1 MPPSSLS
8 LLSLCCLKGRS
19 KNVILKLKVFDTS
32 MLSLSL
38 SLSLFQ
44 ESLLPLFHAQRGS
57 MFHSRKPS
65 KRTQRKVFT
74 ISALTH
80 SLLSFSAF
88 LILKIFH
95 FSSQSFSLSLI
106 APFLSLY
113 ICLSVCTFFLF
124 ISLYLLYLISLY
136 VCSSS
141 YYIFLLYHHLYKY
154 LLSLCICFPL

>member
-38 SLSLFQ
+38 SLFQ

-57 MFHSRKPS
+57 MFHSRKPR

-74 ISALTH
+74 ISALSH
-80 SLLSFSAF
+80 SLLYLSAF

-124 ISLYLLYLISLY
+124 ISLYLLYLLSLY

-141 YYIFLLYHHLYKY
+141 YSIFLL
-154 LLSLCICFPL
+154 

>member
-38 SLSLFQ
+38 FH

-57 MFHSRKPS
+57 MFHSRKPR

-74 ISALTH
+74 ISALSH
-80 SLLSFSAF
+80 SLLSLSAF

-113 ICLSVCTFFLF
+113 ICLSVCTFLLF
-124 ISLYLLYLISLY
+124 ISLYLLYLLSLY

-141 YYIFLLYHHLYKY
+141 YSIFLL
-154 LLSLCICFPL
+154 